1 MLDWDGLGLDGL
13 DEPDCMDCD
22 GFGMND
28 LAIVAFSGPSCGGLT
43 WDTLVFYALNNGVGC
58 ARLGSVGLGSDL
70 PVCGNLGFDKLAGL

>member
-1 MLDWDGLGLDGL
+1 MGFAALSLPVLDWDGLGLDGL

-43 WDTLVFYALNNGVGC
+43 WDTLVLMHSTMG
-58 ARLGSVGLGSDL
+58 
-70 PVCGNLGFDKLAGL
+70 